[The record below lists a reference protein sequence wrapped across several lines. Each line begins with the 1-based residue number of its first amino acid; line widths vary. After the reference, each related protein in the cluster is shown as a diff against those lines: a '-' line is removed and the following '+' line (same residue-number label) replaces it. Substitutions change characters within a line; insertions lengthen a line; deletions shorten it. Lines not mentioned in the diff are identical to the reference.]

1 MSDLCSSSFEDKQ
14 KLNTFYQLDKKL
26 HIVSNVV
33 NDKNYSC
40 STASSVSNL
49 VSIKS
54 LTALI
59 KAVKYAVY
67 PELEEEE
74 KTASK
79 IEKNNVVSQK
89 VDNVTPKNVQNSPII
104 KKVATVTPSRD
115 MEEEET
121 RTPLSSNCSYSSDK
135 GWIIGLIVGGSILLT
150 IGLLIT
156 FACVFSWGWTFWQ
169 WFIGIVGGAI
179 LGVILCVVGELLSDE
194 GIVDLYAYGSI
205 VVGAVEV
212 INFVLVL
219 IFGANYII
227 MHSIFSVLLI
237 GSGVALSIVA
247 FDDMEEGYPG
257 ELDVTVIFTVTAEN
271 SLKIEYKAKAD
282 KTTLCNLT
290 NHSYFNLNGHDGVG
304 AHDNYLKINAEYFTP
319 GDEVLIPTGEILSV
333 ENTPFD
339 FREFKQIS
347 KDINANDTQIKYQQ
361 GYDCNFCLSTDGEI
375 KTVATAY
382 SENTGIVMNVL
393 TDRPGI
399 QLYTGAFLTNRK
411 GKNGVIYTPNT
422 SFCLETQ
429 TYPAAANFPHFP
441 SAVLKTNEK
450 FVSTTIYA
458 FELKK

>member
-1 MSDLCSSSFEDKQ
+1 MKFREALNCVCRTRAFDEQITNPFMLYCAMSDLCSSSFEDKQ

-59 KAVKYAVY
+59 KAVKHAVY

-104 KKVATVTPSRD
+104 KKVATVTPSSYE
-115 MEEEET
+115 EEEET
-121 RTPLSSNCSYSSDK
+121 RTLLNTYDRSSDK

-179 LGVILCVVGELLSDE
+179 LGVILCVVGDLLSDE

-247 FDDMEEGYPG
+247 FDDMEEGWG
-257 ELDVTVIFTVTAEN
+257 ALFIIECAVTLVAMVLMLIFV
-271 SLKIEYKAKAD
+271 
-282 KTTLCNLT
+282 
-290 NHSYFNLNGHDGVG
+290 
-304 AHDNYLKINAEYFTP
+304 
-319 GDEVLIPTGEILSV
+319 
-333 ENTPFD
+333 
-339 FREFKQIS
+339 
-347 KDINANDTQIKYQQ
+347 
-361 GYDCNFCLSTDGEI
+361 
-375 KTVATAY
+375 
-382 SENTGIVMNVL
+382 
-393 TDRPGI
+393 
-399 QLYTGAFLTNRK
+399 
-411 GKNGVIYTPNT
+411 
-422 SFCLETQ
+422 
-429 TYPAAANFPHFP
+429 
-441 SAVLKTNEK
+441 
-450 FVSTTIYA
+450 
-458 FELKK
+458 

>member
-1 MSDLCSSSFEDKQ
+1 MKFREALNYVCRTRAFDEQITNPFMLYCAMSDLCSSSFEDKQ
-14 KLNTFYQLDKKL
+14 KLNTFYGLDKKL

-156 FACVFSWGWTFWQ
+156 FACVFNWGWTFWQ

-179 LGVILCVVGELLSDE
+179 LGVILCVVGDLLSDE

-237 GSGVALSIVA
+237 GSGITLSIGA
-247 FDDMEEGYPG
+247 FDDMEEGWG
-257 ELDVTVIFTVTAEN
+257 ALFIIECAVTLVAMVLMLIFV
-271 SLKIEYKAKAD
+271 
-282 KTTLCNLT
+282 
-290 NHSYFNLNGHDGVG
+290 
-304 AHDNYLKINAEYFTP
+304 
-319 GDEVLIPTGEILSV
+319 
-333 ENTPFD
+333 
-339 FREFKQIS
+339 
-347 KDINANDTQIKYQQ
+347 
-361 GYDCNFCLSTDGEI
+361 
-375 KTVATAY
+375 
-382 SENTGIVMNVL
+382 
-393 TDRPGI
+393 
-399 QLYTGAFLTNRK
+399 
-411 GKNGVIYTPNT
+411 
-422 SFCLETQ
+422 
-429 TYPAAANFPHFP
+429 
-441 SAVLKTNEK
+441 
-450 FVSTTIYA
+450 
-458 FELKK
+458 

>member
-1 MSDLCSSSFEDKQ
+1 MKFREALNYVCRTRAFDEQITNPFMLYCAMSDLCSSSFEDKQ
-14 KLNTFYQLDKKL
+14 KLNTFYGLDKKL

-59 KAVKYAVY
+59 KAVKHAVY
-67 PELEEEE
+67 PEFEEEE

-104 KKVATVTPSRD
+104 KKDATVTSSSYE
-115 MEEEET
+115 EEEET
-121 RTPLSSNCSYSSDK
+121 RTLLNAYDRSSDK
-135 GWIIGLIVGGSILLT
+135 GWIVGLIVGGSILLT

-179 LGVILCVVGELLSDE
+179 LGVILCVVGDLLSDE

-237 GSGVALSIVA
+237 GSGL
-247 FDDMEEGYPG
+247 
-257 ELDVTVIFTVTAEN
+257 L
-271 SLKIEYKAKAD
+271 
-282 KTTLCNLT
+282 
-290 NHSYFNLNGHDGVG
+290 
-304 AHDNYLKINAEYFTP
+304 
-319 GDEVLIPTGEILSV
+319 
-333 ENTPFD
+333 
-339 FREFKQIS
+339 
-347 KDINANDTQIKYQQ
+347 
-361 GYDCNFCLSTDGEI
+361 CLS
-375 KTVATAY
+375 
-382 SENTGIVMNVL
+382 
-393 TDRPGI
+393 
-399 QLYTGAFLTNRK
+399 
-411 GKNGVIYTPNT
+411 
-422 SFCLETQ
+422 
-429 TYPAAANFPHFP
+429 
-441 SAVLKTNEK
+441 
-450 FVSTTIYA
+450 
-458 FELKK
+458 

>member
-1 MSDLCSSSFEDKQ
+1 
-14 KLNTFYQLDKKL
+14 
-26 HIVSNVV
+26 
-33 NDKNYSC
+33 
-40 STASSVSNL
+40 

-89 VDNVTPKNVQNSPII
+89 LDNVTPKNVQNSPII

-121 RTPLSSNCSYSSDK
+121 RTLLNTYDRSSDK

-179 LGVILCVVGELLSDE
+179 LCVILCVVGDLLSDE

-237 GSGVALSIVA
+237 GSGVTLSIVA
-247 FDDMEEGYPG
+247 FDDMEEGWG
-257 ELDVTVIFTVTAEN
+257 ALFIIECAVTLVAMVLMLIFV
-271 SLKIEYKAKAD
+271 
-282 KTTLCNLT
+282 
-290 NHSYFNLNGHDGVG
+290 
-304 AHDNYLKINAEYFTP
+304 
-319 GDEVLIPTGEILSV
+319 
-333 ENTPFD
+333 
-339 FREFKQIS
+339 
-347 KDINANDTQIKYQQ
+347 
-361 GYDCNFCLSTDGEI
+361 
-375 KTVATAY
+375 
-382 SENTGIVMNVL
+382 
-393 TDRPGI
+393 
-399 QLYTGAFLTNRK
+399 
-411 GKNGVIYTPNT
+411 
-422 SFCLETQ
+422 
-429 TYPAAANFPHFP
+429 
-441 SAVLKTNEK
+441 
-450 FVSTTIYA
+450 
-458 FELKK
+458 